1 MQEKLI
7 GLRRGRFITQ
17 QTMADKLNIDLRTYQ
32 SKERGD
38 TQFKLNEIFAISEI
52 LSLPIQDIFL
62 KPNFEKRETRVNLG
76 GNHE

>member
-52 LSLPIQDIFL
+52 LGLPIQDIFL
-62 KPNFEKRETRVNLG
+62 KPNFENREIKN
-76 GNHE
+76 